1 MSSQPRHRPQSHS
14 PRPLLVAVAG
24 LALLCGTWTSSA
36 LGDCIFNSGTN
47 QTSAII
53 SPLPTIIPLKAA
65 SIGGVMATAFT
76 EVGRVQWWSCWKA
89 PYGMPALKTGLVPAD
104 GFENVYQ
111 TGVPGVGIRF
121 GFYASSNW
129 GPTRYPPFEAMITWP
144 SSDPYLMPFPNYM
157 AIEFI
162 RTGMEVG
169 RGTVAPFDLAT
180 EFYLGTTPMTHI
192 PITGSNL
199 RTTLVQN
206 IYFTSCHNPYSDPT
220 VDMGRP
226 YAALVKQGQ
235 VEERPFS
242 LTIRCDGMNATTKP
256 PVKIYFEGNAVRDGL
271 LRLSD
276 EGQAGVAKGVAIE
289 LKNDNGVALPFAKER
304 AVSLAWR
311 NSAPDAEI
319 YGFFGKAKYVATGG
333 EVIPG
338 KADAVLT
345 YVLEYN

>member
-1 MSSQPRHRPQSHS
+1 
-14 PRPLLVAVAG
+14 
-24 LALLCGTWTSSA
+24 
-36 LGDCIFNSGTN
+36 
-47 QTSAII
+47 
-53 SPLPTIIPLKAA
+53 
-65 SIGGVMATAFT
+65 
-76 EVGRVQWWSCWKA
+76 
-89 PYGMPALKTGLVPAD
+89 
-104 GFENVYQ
+104 
-111 TGVPGVGIRF
+111 
-121 GFYASSNW
+121 
-129 GPTRYPPFEAMITWP
+129 
-144 SSDPYLMPFPNYM
+144 MPFPNYM

-192 PITGSNL
+192 PITGSSL

-319 YGFFGKAKYVATGG
+319 YGFSGKAKYVATG

-338 KADAVLT
+338 KADATLS